1 MTAPLYVFVSSKM
14 QELAAERQAL
24 RELIPA
30 LSNDVVTLQAWVF
43 EEDAPAADRSIRQVY
58 LDALKRS
65 ALYIGLFW
73 NELGEWTLDEF
84 ERATEWG
91 IDRHIYV
98 KNVAAER
105 RDPRL
110 QAFLDAQSNVI
121 SGITPK
127 WFTTVEDLCQ
137 QVRKSIEVWLRD
149 RLLRRPGDTAATLAE
164 VSDDLPDLPPRLVG
178 RDALLAELRSLLEG
192 GARVL
197 LQGFG
202 GMGKSALAAAATAAW
217 LDEDRGKVLW
227 LRAGSEDAD
236 TMLEALARPLDN
248 AQAVTTVT
256 GAEKAKALRRLLT
269 DAQISLIVLDDVWD
283 GTALS
288 QVLKAVPRQVPVLV
302 TARQR
307 YALDHI
313 IEVGKLEAGDA
324 LHLLSQHAGQPCDDD
339 AARELCRQVGYHPF
353 ALEIAG
359 KTLKVDRIRPAD
371 LLRRIAAAPH
381 ALAMP
386 EDFAEEGRTSISEL
400 LTASLYALDE
410 PTREVFLAFGALF
423 APQAT
428 SALLARYMGRDEDSV
443 REALITLGRRG
454 LADRLPESAA
464 DFACYRVHD
473 LAHSYARAVLTGRGA
488 DPLAVIEACRAYA
501 VEHEGDLTALDAEI
515 NNLLGAADAA
525 RQHHQPDALI
535 AIMQALSGPY
545 LTARGHTLHFLE
557 LLDAAI
563 EAAARLGPD
572 HDEVRHYLLGKRGN
586 AFYDRGDLPQALH
599 HYQQALDLARAL
611 GRQDRQA
618 LLLCAVGKVLAD
630 QRDDRAAAHFQAA
643 YEIAKALD
651 DSFLLGFVLE
661 HQGYHAQSQGDFGA
675 ARDYFAE
682 EVTLAQR
689 INDPET
695 LFYALLNLGST
706 EHDLGQCE
714 AALEHHQQAL
724 QIARDLDNRIW
735 TAYALQSM
743 GEDYHRLGHD
753 AQAQQCFS
761 QALTLFRECGLKTKA
776 DEVEATMSQAGYPIE

>member
-1 MTAPLYVFVSSKM
+1 MTSPLYVFVSSKM

-30 LSNDVVTLQAWVF
+30 LSNDLVTLQAWVF

-98 KNVAAER
+98 KNVASDR

-110 QAFLDAQSNVI
+110 QAFLDAQSDVI

-127 WFTTVEDLCQ
+127 WFTTVDDLCQ
-137 QVRKSIEVWLRD
+137 QVRKSIEVWLQD
-149 RLLRRPGDTAATLAE
+149 RLVRRPGDTTATLAE
-164 VSDDLPDLPPRLVG
+164 VSDDLPDLPPRLIG
-178 RDALLAELRSLLEG
+178 RDTMVAEIRSLLEQ

-202 GMGKSALAAAATAAW
+202 GMGKSALAATVAATW
-217 LDEDRGKVLW
+217 LDDERGAALW
-227 LRAGSEDAD
+227 LRAGSEDAE
-236 TMLEALARPLDN
+236 TMLEALARPFDN
-248 AQAVTTVT
+248 AQAVTTAT
-256 GAEKAKALRRLLT
+256 SADKAKALRKLLAE
-269 DAQISLIVLDDVWD
+269 AQVSLLVLDDVWD

-324 LHLLSQHAGQPCDDD
+324 LQLLSQHAGHKCDDD

-359 KTLKVDRIRPAD
+359 KTLKVDRIHPAD
-371 LLRRIAAAPH
+371 LLRRIATAPH

-410 PTREVFLAFGALF
+410 AAREVFLAFGALF
-423 APQAT
+423 TPQAT
-428 SALLARYMGRDEDSV
+428 SDLLARYMGRDEDSI
-443 REALITLGRRG
+443 RQALITLGRRG
-454 LADRLPESAA
+454 LADRVQESTA
-464 DFACYRVHD
+464 DLACYRVHD
-473 LAHSYARAVLTGRGA
+473 LAHSYARAVLAGRDA
-488 DPLAVIEACRAYA
+488 DPLAVIEACQAYA
-501 VEHEGDLTALDAEI
+501 VEHEQDLTALDAEL
-515 NNLLGAADAA
+515 NNLLGAADAV
-525 RQHHQPDALI
+525 RQHDRPDLLVT
-535 AIMQALSGPY
+535 IMQVLAGPY
-545 LTARGHTLHFLE
+545 LTARGHTLRFLE

-563 EAAARLGPD
+563 EVAERLGPD

-586 AFYDRGDLPQALH
+586 ALYDRGDLPHALRD
-599 HYQQALDLARAL
+599 YQQALDLARTL

-630 QRDDRAAAHFQAA
+630 QHDDRAESHFEAA
-643 YEIAKALD
+643 YQIAKALD

-661 HQGYHAQSQGDFGA
+661 HRGYHAQSQGDFGA
-675 ARDYFAE
+675 ARNYFAE
-682 EVTLAQR
+682 EVALAQR
-689 INDPET
+689 INDTDT

-706 EHDLGQCE
+706 EHDLGQFE
-714 AALEHHQQAL
+714 AALSHHQQAL
-724 QIARDLDNRIW
+724 QIARDQDNRIW

-743 GEDYHRLGHD
+743 GEDQHQLGNHT
-753 AQAQQCFS
+753 QAQHCLS
-761 QALTLFRECGLKTKA
+761 QALALFRECGMKSKA
-776 DEVEATMSQAGYPIE
+776 SEVEAYMSQAGYPIE

>member
-1 MTAPLYVFVSSKM
+1 MSTPLYVFVSSKM

-24 RELIPA
+24 RELIPT
-30 LSNDVVTLQAWVF
+30 LGSDVVTLRAWVF
-43 EEDAPAADRSIRQVY
+43 EEDAPATDRSIRQVY

-98 KNVAAER
+98 KNVAADR

-110 QAFLDAQSNVI
+110 QAFLDAQSKVI

-178 RDALLAELRSLLEG
+178 RDAMLAEIRSLLEQ

-202 GMGKSALAAAATAAW
+202 GMGKSALAAAAATAW

-227 LRAGSEDAD
+227 LRVGSEDAD
-236 TMLEALARPLDN
+236 AVLEALARPLDN

-269 DAQISLIVLDDVWD
+269 DAQVSLVVLDDVWE
-283 GTALS
+283 GAALS

-313 IEVGKLEAGDA
+313 IEVGKLEARDA

-359 KTLKVDRIRPAD
+359 ETLKVDRIRPAD
-371 LLRRIAAAPH
+371 LLQRIAAAPH

-410 PTREVFLAFGALF
+410 ATREVFLAFGALF

-428 SALLARYMGRDEDSV
+428 SALLARYMGRDEDRV

-454 LADRLPESAA
+454 LADRLQEAVT
-464 DFACYRVHD
+464 CYRVHD
-473 LAHSYARAVLTGRGA
+473 LAHSYARAVLTRRGA
-488 DPLAVIEACRAYA
+488 DPLAVIAACRAYA
-501 VEHEGDLTALDAEI
+501 VEHEHDLTALDAEI
-515 NNLLGAADAA
+515 NNLLGAADSA
-525 RQHHQPDALI
+525 RQQNRPDELI

-563 EAAARLGPD
+563 EAAARLGSD
-572 HDEVRHYLLGKRGN
+572 YDEVRHYLLGKRGN
-586 AFYDRGDLPQALH
+586 AFYDRGDLSQALH
-599 HYQQALDLARAL
+599 HYQQALDLTRTL

-643 YEIAKALD
+643 YEIARALD

-661 HQGYHAQSQGDFGA
+661 HRGYHAQSQGDFGA

-682 EVTLAQR
+682 EVALAQR

-706 EHDLGQCE
+706 EHDLGRCE
-714 AALEHHQQAL
+714 VALEHHRRAL

-753 AQAQQCFS
+753 VQAQQCFS
-761 QALTLFRECGLKTKA
+761 QALALFRESGLKTKA
-776 DEVEATMSQAGYPIE
+776 SEVEAYMGQAGYPIE